1 MFTTLLQR
9 WFALALA
16 ALLATGVSAAPATNS
31 QDKPT
36 QELQPLTVML
46 EWFVNPDHGPII
58 VAQQLGYFAE
68 ESVQV
73 TLQEPA
79 DPDLPPRLVAAD
91 KVDLAVYYQPSLT
104 RAASENLPLAWVGTL
119 IATPLNGVI
128 VLKNGSIK
136 SLADLKGK
144 SIGTSSD
151 STEEATLDA
160 LFKPYGFSHNDVK
173 MVNVGWN
180 LSAALM
186 TGRVDALM
194 GAYRNFEL
202 NSLKIHKHPGMIF
215 PLEEHGIPPYDELI
229 FIANTQSANKEGIR
243 RFLRGVERGA
253 QFIAN
258 NPDKAWEIFKNYKPK
273 ELDNELNRLAWQDT
287 VPHFALRPAAVDKG
301 RYQRYAEFMKAY
313 GEIKTLPDLS
323 KMMLEVN

>member
-1 MFTTLLQR
+1 MFKTLLQR
-9 WFALALA
+9 WFASALV
-16 ALLATGVSAAPATNS
+16 ALLATGGSAAPATNP
-31 QDKPT
+31 QNKPT
-36 QELQPLTVML
+36 QELQPLTLML

-68 ESVQV
+68 EGVKV
-73 TLQEPA
+73 TIQEPA

-91 KVDLAVYYQPSLT
+91 NVDLAIYYQPNLT

-119 IATPLNGVI
+119 IAAPLNGVI

-136 SLADLKGK
+136 GLADLKGK

-160 LFKPYGFSHNDVK
+160 LFKPHGFSHKDIK

-186 TGRVDALM
+186 TGRVDALT

-202 NSLKIHKHPGMIF
+202 NSLKLHQRPGMIF

-229 FIANTQSANKEGIR
+229 FIANTESANKDAIR

-258 NPDKAWEIFKNYKPK
+258 NPDNAWEIFKNYKPK

-313 GEIKTLPDLS
+313 GEIKTLPDLN